1 MRRWTLE
8 QIEAQA
14 VRGGVNRQQVEQLT
28 AHIHQL
34 DTFLD
39 QATKDL
45 ARWKAMWFDNNERLL
60 AEVDDLADAI
70 IKHRNVFA
78 ETDDPERRKQANE
91 GLWRRVDRDGRH
103 TQEWQTGEEVDR
115 G

>member
-8 QIEAQA
+8 QIEAQS
-14 VRGGVNRQQVEQLT
+14 VKGGVNRQQVEELLRT
-28 AHIHQL
+28 IHML
-34 DTFLD
+34 DAFLD
-39 QATKDL
+39 QATKDV
-45 ARWKAMWFDNNERLL
+45 ARWKSRWFHDNSAFQ
-60 AEVDDLADAI
+60 AEADDLLDAI

-78 ETDDPERRKQANE
+78 ETDDPQRRKQANE
-91 GLWRRVDRDGRH
+91 GLWRLVDRDGRH